1 MGISKFIV
9 SAAAISAIL
18 GIGAASA
25 ADMAVKAPPP
35 PVAICDW
42 CGFYVGVN
50 AGGIWSNDNNTYFGG
65 DTTVGGTL
73 SAIARGQV
81 AGSLGTGSSGFIGG
95 AQAGFNQ
102 QKGNFV
108 WGIEGDLQGTSLSRS
123 ATFASNLAPAFF
135 PATTTASEK
144 MDVLATFRGRVGFT
158 TSPMVLLY
166 ATGGLA
172 VGDPRVSSALSTF
185 PVPGGPA
192 PAAPGCAGFC
202 SAVNSSDDWRAGW
215 TVGAGAEWKF
225 NAKWSAKAE
234 YLYYDLGRINQT
246 GTDTLGR
253 FPGTFYT
260 ASTRVNGSI
269 ARVGI
274 NYAFGGGPVVAKY

>member
-1 MGISKFIV
+1 MRRHFGWALASVVSVGIGG
-9 SAAAISAIL
+9 L
-18 GIGAASA
+18 GAASA
-25 ADMAVKAPPP
+25 ADLPLKAPP
-35 PVAICDW
+35 PVAICNW
-42 CGFYVGVN
+42 CGFYIGVN

-65 DTTVGGTL
+65 DTTAGGTTD
-73 SAIARGQV
+73 AINRGQV
-81 AGSLGTGSSGFIGG
+81 ARSLGTGSSGFIGG

-108 WGIEGDLQGTSLSRS
+108 WGIEGDVQGTSLSRTVS
-123 ATFASNLAPAFF
+123 FSSNLAPAFF

-144 MDVLATFRGRVGFT
+144 MDVLATLRGRVGFT
-158 TSPMVLLY
+158 ASPMLLLY

-172 VGDPRVSSALSTF
+172 IGDPRVSSSISTF
-185 PVPGGPA
+185 PIPGGPA

-202 SAVNSSDDWRAGW
+202 SAVSSSDDWRAGW
-215 TVGAGAEWKF
+215 TIGAGAEWKF

-260 ASTRVNGSI
+260 TSTRINGSI

-274 NYAFGGGPVVAKY
+274 NYAFGAAPVVAKY